1 MTTAL
6 FSRRLFLGACAA
18 FFALTSIGFADE
30 PAPERDQ
37 RRFEVNFLTSMIDH
51 HFGGVKLAELCAG
64 RTIHAELQQLCDS
77 VKSTQTAEIATMQSW
92 LQSWYGVTHQPELD
106 SKTQRQIEVLSQ
118 LTGAEFEKA
127 FMAVLIRHHAEAMT
141 MAIDCLSQA
150 YHPEMLNMCAMML
163 GSQGDEI
170 AMMRIWLIQWYGIND
185 LDHNDQP

>member
-1 MTTAL
+1 MKTSL
-6 FSRRLFLGACAA
+6 FSRRSFLGLGLMLMTFASSA
-18 FFALTSIGFADE
+18 FASG

-64 RTIHAELQQLCDS
+64 RTIHADLQKMCDD
-77 VKSTQTAEIATMQSW
+77 VKTAQSAQIVKMQGW
-92 LQSWYGVTHQPELD
+92 LQDWYGIAHQPELD
-106 SKTQRQIEVLSQ
+106 RKTQRQIAALSK
-118 LTGAEFEKA
+118 LTGADFEKA
-127 FMAVLIRHHAEAMT
+127 FMAVMIGHHSQAAE
-141 MAIDCLSQA
+141 MAIGCLNQA

-185 LDHNDQP
+185 LDHNDRP